1 MDRKNKWLEIVAK
14 DHKEWVRIVKALGE
28 YDYAE
33 DIVQESYIALS
44 KYSSEEKIIRN
55 GSVNR
60 GYMYFTLRSL
70 TFQFYNKKKKIN
82 KVSLDNDI
90 YNIEIPSKDNLEDK
104 EAFEKVCNLIDKE
117 TESWHWYDKK
127 LFNLYKD
134 TDLSIRKIAAETHIS
149 WVSIFN
155 TLKNCKQKIKD
166 KHLEDYTDYKNQDYD
181 KIR

>member
-1 MDRKNKWLEIVAK
+1 MDGKNKWLEIVAK
-14 DHKEWVRIVKALGE
+14 DHKEWVRIVKSLGE

-90 YNIEIPSKDNLEDK
+90 YNIEIPNKDNLEDK
-104 EAFEKVCNLIDKE
+104 EAFEKVCNLIDQE
-117 TESWHWYDKK
+117 IQSWHWYDTK
-127 LFNLYKD
+127 LFSLYKD

-155 TLKNCKQKIKD
+155 TLKNCKQKIRD
-166 KHLEDYTDYKNQDYD
+166 KHQEDYEDFKNKDYD

>member
-1 MDRKNKWLEIVAK
+1 MDRSNKWLAIVAK
-14 DHKEWVRIVKALGE
+14 DHKEWIKIVKSLGE

-44 KYSSEEKIIRN
+44 KYSSYDKIIRN

-70 TFQFYNKKKKIN
+70 TFQFYNKKRKIN
-82 KVSLDNDI
+82 KVSLDNEK
-90 YNIEIPSKDNLEDK
+90 YSIEIPSQDNFDDK
-104 EAFEKVCNLIDKE
+104 EAFEKVCNLIDQE
-117 TESWHWYDKK
+117 TNSWHWYDKK
-127 LFNLYKD
+127 LFDLYKN
-134 TDLSIRKIAAETHIS
+134 TDLSIRKIAAETKIS

-166 KHLEDYTDYKNQDYD
+166 KHLEDYEDYKNEDYD